1 MDTHKVAFLEKI
13 EEYLIKS
20 SVHIDVVKELMNFLA
35 RKVSIRKDI
44 TENEILNLLENQI
57 KYMIGEYVKH
67 LQIDQTKVPYVM
79 LVCGINGS
87 GKTTIIGKMTYLLNS
102 LGWDIV
108 VAACDTFRAAAK
120 EQLQMWTSENVDNF
134 VFKEH
139 ENETATK
146 IALKALGI
154 AKERHKD
161 VLIIDTAGRLQN
173 NQSLMAELLK
183 MKQKL
188 RELAN
193 GAPHD
198 VILVIDAN
206 CGYNALSQVKT
217 YNDLIGITGIIATK
231 IDIAKRP
238 GALLSVCRIF
248 KIPIYG
254 ISDGEKKENIKDLNP
269 DEFAKNL
276 MKDFR

>member
-1 MDTHKVAFLEKI
+1 MDTYKVAFLEKI

-79 LVCGINGS
+79 LICGVNGS
-87 GKTTIIGKMTYLLNS
+87 GKTSTIGKMTHLLNS
-102 LGWDIV
+102 LGWSIV

-120 EQLQMWTSENVDNF
+120 EQLQVWTSENVDNF

-161 VLIIDTAGRLQN
+161 VLLIDTAGRLQN

-206 CGYNALSQVKT
+206 CGYNALSQTQT
-217 YNDLIGITGIIATK
+217 YNDLIGITGLIATK
-231 IDIAKRP
+231 VDIARRP
-238 GALLSVCRIF
+238 GALLSVCKMF
-248 KIPIYG
+248 KVPIYG
-254 ISDGEKKENIKDLNP
+254 ISDGEDKKNIRDLNP

-276 MKDFR
+276 MRDFK